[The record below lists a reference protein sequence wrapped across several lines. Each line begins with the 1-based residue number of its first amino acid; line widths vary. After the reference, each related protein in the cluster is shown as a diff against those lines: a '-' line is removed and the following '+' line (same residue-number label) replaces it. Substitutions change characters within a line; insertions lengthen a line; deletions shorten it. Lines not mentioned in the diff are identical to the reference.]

1 MYDFDTLVDRRIMNS
16 NKWKNMKN
24 VNPDVPDYIVP
35 FSIADMEFKNCPEI
49 IDGLQNFLDTAI
61 LGYSAAGDD
70 FLTSVCNW
78 MQKRHD
84 WKISKEWIAV
94 ATGVVPAITN
104 VVLAFSEPGDGIIV
118 MSPVYFPFYESI
130 ERNNRQVIKNP
141 LILKD
146 FKYTIDFEDLEK
158 KAKDPQNKI
167 LIFCSPHN
175 PIGRVWTK
183 EELEKVG
190 KICLD
195 NNILLL
201 SDEIHF
207 DLIMPGYKHTVF
219 ATISD
224 EIANICITCTS
235 PSKTFN
241 IAGMQTSS
249 IIIPNETLR
258 KKFIEQMEKSGHF
271 GLGILGY
278 KTCELAYNNG
288 EKWLNELL
296 EVINSNAEFVN
307 NYIKKYLP
315 EIKVF
320 PLEGTYLQWWD
331 CRNLGLDYKEL
342 SYLMT
347 HKAFI
352 FMDEGYMFG
361 EEGKGFERINLACPR
376 FVIEEA
382 LERLRKV
389 LKP

>member
-1 MYDFDTLVDRRIMNS
+1 MYDFETLIDRRPMSS
-16 NKWKNMKN
+16 NKWKNMKIM
-24 VNPDVPDYIVP
+24 NPDVPDNIVP

-49 IDGLQNFLDTAI
+49 INGLQDFLKDAI
-61 LGYSAAGDD
+61 LGYSAASEG
-70 FLTSVCNW
+70 FLASVCDW
-78 MQKRHD
+78 MEKRHN

-104 VVLAFSEPGDGIIV
+104 VVLGFSEPEDGVIV
-118 MSPVYFPFYESI
+118 MTPVYFPFYESI
-130 ERNNRQVIKNP
+130 ERNNRKIVRNP
-141 LILKD
+141 LILKED
-146 FKYTIDFEDLEK
+146 KYTIDFEDLEK
-158 KAKDPQNKI
+158 KAKDPKNKI

-175 PIGRVWTK
+175 PLGRVWTE
-183 EELEKVG
+183 EELKRVG

-195 NNILLL
+195 NDVLLL

-207 DLIMPGYKHTVF
+207 DLIMPGHKHTVF
-219 ATISD
+219 ATLSKEIENIS
-224 EIANICITCTS
+224 ITCTS

-249 IIIPNETLR
+249 IIIPNEKMR
-258 KKFIEQMEKSGHF
+258 KRFIEQMEKSGHF

-278 KTCELAYNNG
+278 KTCELSYKYG
-288 EKWLNELL
+288 EKWLDELL
-296 EVINSNAEFVN
+296 EVIDSNAKFV
-307 NYIKKYLP
+307 KEYLEKNIP

-331 CRNLGLDYKEL
+331 CRGLGLDYKEL
-342 SYLMT
+342 SHLMT

-382 LERLRKV
+382 LERLKKA
-389 LKP
+389 LK